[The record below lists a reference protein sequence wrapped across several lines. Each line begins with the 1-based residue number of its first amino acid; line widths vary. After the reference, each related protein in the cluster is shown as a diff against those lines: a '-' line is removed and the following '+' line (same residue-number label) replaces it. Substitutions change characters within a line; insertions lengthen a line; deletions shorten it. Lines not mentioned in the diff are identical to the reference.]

1 MNNIILAVDWNILI
15 WYGIY
20 GAVIAVCIVLLV
32 LMRKFSR
39 LPRHTDFENRLKELS
54 AAINKLIEGSPDG
67 SRYDF
72 FKQLSRAL
80 YNADKLQYLA
90 TLMAEKERDGD
101 INRVANLL
109 EKARTALHPYKYG
122 GKDHSETEGLQE
134 AAAGVS
140 AAIATMSQV
149 IERDGVIK
157 AHKAK
162 K

>member
-1 MNNIILAVDWNILI
+1 MINLLAVDLNTLF

-20 GAVIAVCIVLLV
+20 GVVIAVCIVLLV
-32 LMRKFSR
+32 LMRKFGR
-39 LPRHTDFENRLKELS
+39 LPRHTDFKHRLEELS
-54 AAINKLIEGSPDG
+54 AAIQKLAEEPSDG

-72 FKQLSRAL
+72 FKQVSHAL
-80 YNADKLQYLA
+80 YSADKLQYLA

-109 EKARTALHPYKYG
+109 EKARTALHPYKYA
-122 GKDHSETEGLQE
+122 GKDRSESDGLQE

-140 AAIATMSQV
+140 AAIAAMSNV
-149 IERDGVIK
+149 IERDGDLK
-157 AHKAK
+157 ARKEK